1 MSKKPK
7 YDKMMCLKCIYHQ
20 ETPGTG
26 YPVVVKDDKGHEKV
40 LHVHCNYLGVTRES
54 CLQDSGAGRVID
66 IRGDGPDCNLF
77 RPGEAQKTM
86 TDSIYIGSLNSE
98 NIYK

>member
-1 MSKKPK
+1 MSKPK
-7 YDKMMCLKCIYHQ
+7 FDKQKCLQCIYHQ

-26 YPVVVKDDKGHEKV
+26 YPLTVKQNGHEKV

-77 RPGEAQKTM
+77 RPGEVQHSKT
-86 TDSIYIGSLNSE
+86 DDLYFGHDNKE

>member
-1 MSKKPK
+1 MSKPK
-7 YDKMMCLKCIYHQ
+7 FDKLQCLKCIYHQ

-26 YPVVVKDDKGHEKV
+26 YPVVVKDNKGREKV

-54 CLQDSGAGRVID
+54 CLQDTGGGRVID
-66 IRGDGPDCNLF
+66 IRGDGPECNLF
-77 RPGEAQKTM
+77 RPGEVQKTM

>member
-1 MSKKPK
+1 MSKPK
-7 YDKMMCLKCIYHQ
+7 YDKLMCLQCIYHQ

-26 YPVVVKDDKGHEKV
+26 YPIVVKDDKGREKV

-54 CLQDSGAGRVID
+54 CLQDSGAGRVVD

-77 RPGEAQKTM
+77 RPGEVQKSKV
-86 TDSIYIGSLNSE
+86 DDLYFGNENKE